1 MKFETYYYSRN
12 NFVLTPISWCF
23 GRMEINM
30 DINYELYKVFFQV
43 AKSLSFSDAA
53 DTLFISQS
61 AVSQSIKTLEKR
73 LNQTLF
79 IRSTKRVA
87 LTKEGELLL
96 KHIEP
101 AINLISRGENQL
113 CADPKSGVQLR
124 IGASDTICRYYLVPF
139 LNIFHKKYPNIHIK
153 VTNATS
159 LQCAKLLERN
169 EVDLIVTNSPNSALN
184 NMMQII
190 PVKKFKDI
198 FIANKE
204 AFPLSD
210 RPITLQELQ
219 QNPILMLDKRSTTSI
234 FLHNLFLENSL
245 DLVPAIELS
254 SNDLLIDLA
263 KIGLGIAFIPDFCVK
278 ELDNLSII
286 QTTQEI
292 PTRLLVA
299 SYNNDIP
306 LSDAAKFFI
315 DSLIEV

>member
-1 MKFETYYYSRN
+1 
-12 NFVLTPISWCF
+12 
-23 GRMEINM
+23 M

>member
-1 MKFETYYYSRN
+1 
-12 NFVLTPISWCF
+12 
-23 GRMEINM
+23 M
-30 DINYELYKVFFQV
+30 DINYELYKVFYQV

-61 AVSQSIKTLEKR
+61 AVSQSIKTLERR

-139 LNIFHKKYPNIHIK
+139 LNNFHKKYPNIHIK
-153 VTNATS
+153 VTNGTS

-169 EVDLIVTNSPNSALN
+169 EVDIIVTNSPNPALN
-184 NMMQII
+184 NMMKII
-190 PVKKFKDI
+190 PVKEFRDI
-198 FIANKE
+198 FIANNE
-204 AFPLSD
+204 AFPLTD
-210 RPITLQELQ
+210 RQISLKELQ
-219 QNPILMLDKRSTTSI
+219 QYPILMLDKRSTTSV

-263 KIGLGIAFIPDFCVK
+263 KIGLGVAFIPDYCVK
-278 ELDNLSII
+278 ERDDLAVITI
-286 QTTQEI
+286 TQEI
-292 PTRLLVA
+292 PSRILVA
-299 SYNNDIP
+299 AYNNDIP
-306 LSDAAKFFI
+306 ISDAAKYFI
-315 DSLIEV
+315 DSLTASTN

>member
-1 MKFETYYYSRN
+1 
-12 NFVLTPISWCF
+12 
-23 GRMEINM
+23 M
-30 DINYELYKVFFQV
+30 DINYELYKVFYQV

-139 LNIFHKKYPNIHIK
+139 LNNFHKKYPSIHIK

-169 EVDLIVTNSPNSALN
+169 EVDIIVTNSPNPALN
-184 NMMQII
+184 NMMQIV
-190 PVKKFKDI
+190 PVKEFHDI

-204 AFPLSD
+204 AFPLTN
-210 RPITLQELQ
+210 RQITLKELQ
-219 QNPILMLDKRSTTSI
+219 QYPILMLDKRSTTSI
-234 FLHNLFLENSL
+234 YLHNLFLENSL

-278 ELDNLSII
+278 ELEDLAIISI
-286 QTTQEI
+286 TQDI
-292 PTRLLVA
+292 PARLLVA
-299 SYNNDIP
+299 AYNNDIP
-306 LSDAAKFFI
+306 ISDAAKYFI
-315 DSLIEV
+315 DSLIAAKE

>member
-1 MKFETYYYSRN
+1 
-12 NFVLTPISWCF
+12 
-23 GRMEINM
+23 M
-30 DINYELYKVFFQV
+30 DINYELYKVFYHV

-53 DTLFISQS
+53 ENLYISQS

-124 IGASDTICRYYLVPF
+124 IGASDTICRYYLVPY
-139 LNIFHKKYPNIHIK
+139 LNKFHKKYPNIHIK
-153 VTNATS
+153 VTNGTS

-169 EVDLIVTNSPNSALN
+169 EVDVIVTNSPNSALN
-184 NMMQII
+184 NMMEII
-190 PVKKFKDI
+190 PVKEFRDI
-198 FIANKE
+198 FIANPD
-204 AFPLSD
+204 AYPLTD
-210 RPITLQELQ
+210 HPVTLPELQ
-219 QNPILMLDKRSTTSI
+219 QYPILMLDKRSTTSI

-245 DLVPAIELS
+245 DLVPSVELS

-263 KIGLGIAFIPDFCVK
+263 KIGLGVAFIPDFCVQST
-278 ELDNLSII
+278 EDLSII
-286 QTTQEI
+286 DITTDI
-292 PTRLLVA
+292 PARLLVA
-299 SYNNDIP
+299 AYNKDIP
-306 LSDAAKFFI
+306 ISDAAKFFI
-315 DSLIEV
+315 DSLTCEE

>member
-1 MKFETYYYSRN
+1 
-12 NFVLTPISWCF
+12 
-23 GRMEINM
+23 M
-30 DINYELYKVFFQV
+30 DINYELYKVFYQV
-43 AKSLSFSDAA
+43 ARSLSFSDAA
-53 DTLFISQS
+53 DSLFISQS

-101 AINLISRGENQL
+101 AINLITRGENQL

-124 IGASDTICRYYLVPF
+124 IGASDTICRYYLVPY
-139 LNIFHKKYPNIHIK
+139 LNNFHKQYPNIHIK
-153 VTNATS
+153 VTNGTS

-169 EVDLIVTNSPNSALN
+169 EVDVIITNSPNSGLN
-184 NMMQII
+184 NIMQII
-190 PVKKFKDI
+190 PVKKFHDI
-198 FIANKE
+198 FIANQE
-204 AFPLSD
+204 SFPLTD

-219 QNPILMLDKRSTTSI
+219 QCPILMLDKRSTTSM

-263 KIGLGIAFIPDFCVK
+263 KIGLGVAFIPDFCVK
-278 ELDNLSII
+278 ELEDLTVIHI
-286 QTTQEI
+286 TEEI
-292 PTRLLVA
+292 PSRMLVA
-299 SYNNDIP
+299 AYNNDIP
-306 LSDAAKFFI
+306 ISDAAKYFI
-315 DSLIEV
+315 DSLTESMT

>member
-1 MKFETYYYSRN
+1 VK
-12 NFVLTPISWCF
+12 PIDF
-23 GRMEINM
+23 PKKEIIM

-113 CADPKSGVQLR
+113 CADPKSGIQLR
-124 IGASDTICRYYLVPF
+124 IGASDTICRYYLVPY
-139 LNIFHKKYPNIHIK
+139 LNNFHKQYPNIHIK

-169 EVDLIVTNSPNSALN
+169 EVDVIVTNSPNSALN
-184 NMMQII
+184 NVMQII
-190 PVKKFKDI
+190 PVKEFRDI
-198 FIANKE
+198 FITNQE
-204 AFPLSD
+204 AFPLTD

-219 QNPILMLDKRSTTSI
+219 QYPILMLDKRSTTSI

-263 KIGLGIAFIPDFCVK
+263 KIGLGVAFIPDFCVK
-278 ELDNLSII
+278 ELENLAII
-286 QTTQEI
+286 NTTQEI
-292 PTRLLVA
+292 PSRMLVA
-299 SYNNDIP
+299 AYNNDIP
-306 LSDAAKFFI
+306 ISDAAKYFI
-315 DSLIEV
+315 DSMTSSMTKA

>member
-1 MKFETYYYSRN
+1 METEAEWRN
-12 NFVLTPISWCF
+12 Y
-23 GRMEINM
+23 M
-30 DINYELYKVFFQV
+30 DINYELYKVFYQV

-139 LNIFHKKYPNIHIK
+139 LNQFHKKYPNIHIK

-169 EVDLIVTNSPNSALN
+169 EVDIIVTNSPNSALN

-190 PVKKFKDI
+190 PVKEFKDI

-204 AFPLSD
+204 AFPVSD
-210 RPITLQELQ
+210 HAISLQELQ

-278 ELDNLSII
+278 ELDDLSVI

-299 SYNNDIP
+299 AYNNDIP
-306 LSDAAKFFI
+306 LSDAAKYFI
-315 DSLIEV
+315 DSLVDAKEQ

>member
-1 MKFETYYYSRN
+1 
-12 NFVLTPISWCF
+12 
-23 GRMEINM
+23 M
-30 DINYELYKVFFQV
+30 DINYELYKVFYHV

-53 DTLFISQS
+53 DTLYISQS

-113 CADPKSGVQLR
+113 CIDPKNGVQLR

-139 LNIFHKKYPNIHIK
+139 LNNFHKKYPNIHIK
-153 VTNATS
+153 VTNGTS

-169 EVDLIVTNSPNSALN
+169 EVDVIVTNSPNSALN

-190 PVKKFKDI
+190 PVKEFRDI
-198 FIANKE
+198 FIANAE
-204 AFPLSD
+204 AFPLTDHPVS
-210 RPITLQELQ
+210 LQELQ
-219 QNPILMLDKRSTTSI
+219 QYPILMLDKRSTTSI

-263 KIGLGIAFIPDFCVK
+263 RIGLGVAFIPDFCVSNT
-278 ELDNLSII
+278 DNLSVI
-286 QTTQEI
+286 TTDQDI
-292 PTRLLVA
+292 PSRMLVA
-299 SYNNDIP
+299 AYNNDIP
-306 LSDAAKFFI
+306 ISDAAKYFI
-315 DSLIEV
+315 DSLINSMDK

>member
-1 MKFETYYYSRN
+1 
-12 NFVLTPISWCF
+12 
-23 GRMEINM
+23 M

-43 AKSLSFSDAA
+43 AKSLSFSEAA

-101 AINLISRGENQL
+101 AINLITRGENQL
-113 CADPKSGVQLR
+113 CADPKSGIQLR

-139 LNIFHKKYPNIHIK
+139 LNNFHKKYPNIHIK
-153 VTNATS
+153 VTNGTS
-159 LQCAKLLERN
+159 LQCAALLERN
-169 EVDLIVTNSPNSALN
+169 EVDIIVTNSPNPALN

-190 PVKKFKDI
+190 PVKEFHDI
-198 FIANKE
+198 FIASRE
-204 AFPLSD
+204 AFPQAD
-210 RPITLQELQ
+210 HPITLKELQ
-219 QNPILMLDKRSTTSI
+219 QYPILMLDKRSTTSM

-263 KIGLGIAFIPDFCVK
+263 KIGLGIAFIPDYCVK
-278 ELDNLSII
+278 ELDNLCII
-286 QTTQEI
+286 KITKEF
-292 PTRLLVA
+292 PSRMLVA
-299 SYNNDIP
+299 AYNNDIP
-306 LSDAAKFFI
+306 ISDAARYFI
-315 DSLIEV
+315 DSLTSAK

>member
-1 MKFETYYYSRN
+1 
-12 NFVLTPISWCF
+12 
-23 GRMEINM
+23 M
-30 DINYELYKVFFQV
+30 DINYELYKVFYHV

-53 DTLFISQS
+53 DALYISQS

-73 LNQTLF
+73 LNQVLF
-79 IRSTKRVA
+79 VRSTKRVA

-113 CADPKSGVQLR
+113 CIDPKNGVQLR

-139 LNIFHKKYPNIHIK
+139 LNNFHKKYPNIHIK

-169 EVDLIVTNSPNSALN
+169 EVDIIVTNSPNSALN

-190 PVKKFKDI
+190 PVKEFRDI
-198 FIANKE
+198 FIANPE
-204 AFPLSD
+204 AFPLAEH
-210 RPITLQELQ
+210 PISLQELQ
-219 QNPILMLDKRSTTSI
+219 QYPILMLDKRSTTSM

-263 KIGLGIAFIPDFCVK
+263 KIGLGIAFVPDYCMKNSKSLSVINVTEDIPV
-278 ELDNLSII
+278 
-286 QTTQEI
+286 
-292 PTRLLVA
+292 RLLVA
-299 SYNNDIP
+299 AYNNDIP
-306 LSDAAKFFI
+306 ISDAAKYFI
-315 DSLIEV
+315 DNLTA